1 MVSKNMKVL
10 ALVGVIVV
18 VTIIV
23 VAVVFTS
30 NSDSA
35 GGISD
40 AGGNSE
46 IGDGGLL
53 SGKYLMIPNA
63 QTKDWPYPPDGQ
75 YMEFSGGD
83 VFNFSWNDSPG
94 TYTVDGNAITVEYI
108 PRFSDTSRRLVG
120 TINDDRSLIHL
131 DGLDY
136 AKE

>member
-1 MVSKNMKVL
+1 MKAL

-18 VTIIV
+18 VAIIV

-30 NSDSA
+30 DSGSTGSTSA
-35 GGISD
+35 TGGTIES
-40 AGGNSE
+40 GG
-46 IGDGGLL
+46 GGLL
-53 SGKYLMIPNA
+53 SGRYLLIPNA

-83 VFNFSWNDSPG
+83 VFEFSWNDSPG
-94 TYTVDGNAITVEYI
+94 TYTVDGNTITVEYI

-120 TINDDRSLIHL
+120 TITDDRSLIRL

-136 AKE
+136 EKE